1 MHGTLKPLHCACMV
15 ADADCIELLLE
26 KGAQVRSSTSLL
38 KNKFRKP
45 INPVVII
52 RFIKYF
58 NGIYQILKIGGFLI
72 VLLPVLRLKN
82 IIYSQRQKLGSK
94 MFQCEKSF

>member
-26 KGAQVRSSTSLL
+26 KGAQVRRSTSLL

-45 INPVVII
+45 IKPVVITK
-52 RFIKYF
+52 FIKNF
-58 NGIYQILKIGGFLI
+58 NGIYQILNGI
-72 VLLPVLRLKN
+72 RLDG
-82 IIYSQRQKLGSK
+82 I
-94 MFQCEKSF
+94 